1 MLSDVFVCK
10 LLMAR
15 FTKLLL
21 FSALLLGAGTEVH
34 NLIKY

>member
-10 LLMAR
+10 LLMSR

-21 FSALLLGAGTEVH
+21 FSALLPGADTEVH
-34 NLIKY
+34 SLIKY